1 MTDSLF
7 SCLIKDSPQCSI
19 VVNGVEHQV
28 PAELSVAAAL
38 LYLGDLAI
46 RRHPVSGE
54 QRAPFCH
61 MGVCFECLVS
71 IDGQHNQ
78 RACLHQV
85 MPRMSINTAMVGVKA

>member
-7 SCLIKDSPQCSI
+7 SCLIKDSPQCPI

-28 PAELSVAAAL
+28 PAQLSVAAAL
-38 LYLGDLAI
+38 LYLGNLAI
-46 RRHPVSGE
+46 RKHPVSGAA
-54 QRAPFCH
+54 RAPFCH

-71 IDGQHNQ
+71 IDGQHKR

-85 MPRMSINTAMVGVKA
+85 APHMCIDTAMVGVNL

>member
-7 SCLIKDSPQCSI
+7 SCLLEDPPQCPI

-28 PAELSVAAAL
+28 PTQLSVAAAL
-38 LYLGDLAI
+38 LYLGHLTS
-46 RRHPVSGE
+46 RQHPVSDE
-54 QRAPFCH
+54 PRAPFCH

-71 IDGQHNQ
+71 IDGQHKQ

-85 MPRMSINTAMVGVKA
+85 MPRMCIDTAMVDLSQ